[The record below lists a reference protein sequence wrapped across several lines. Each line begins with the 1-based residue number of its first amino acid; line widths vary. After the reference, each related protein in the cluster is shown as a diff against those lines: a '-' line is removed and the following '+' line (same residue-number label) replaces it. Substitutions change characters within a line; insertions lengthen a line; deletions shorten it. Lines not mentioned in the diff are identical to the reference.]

1 MRPDPIRMQQHTRQ
15 YACRASERVP
25 ALIAHPNSTHRYP
38 EQRPDRQELLVRVAE
53 RRPQLEDG
61 DQQQVDD
68 QRPFPTVSVRG
79 DSEDD
84 RPDRSE
90 EEGKGDGGG
99 NVGRTLAELYGKTF
113 GWSCRYKR
121 LDMIVSLFSQR
132 L

>member
-1 MRPDPIRMQQHTRQ
+1 MESDVIPSAYLPRIEKVLAPTT
-15 YACRASERVP
+15 
-25 ALIAHPNSTHRYP
+25 HPNSTHRYP
-38 EQRPDRQELLVRVAE
+38 ERRPDRQELLVRVAE